1 MPVPE
6 GLAGMRV
13 DAGLARLLGLSRT
26 AAAAL
31 AEDGGVDL
39 DGARAGKSDK
49 LTAGAWLEVRLPE
62 APAPVENTPVEIEGM
77 EILYSDD
84 DIVAVDKPPGVAA
97 HATVGWHGPTVLGGL
112 AAAGFRISTSGIHE
126 RQGIVH
132 RLDVGTSGV
141 MVVALSERAYTVL
154 KRAFKQR
161 TVEKRYHALVQ
172 GHPDPSSGTID
183 APIGRHRGHDWK
195 FAVTEGGRHSVTH
208 YDTLEAHQAASLLDI
223 ELETGRTHQIRVHF
237 AALHHPCAGDLT
249 YGADPTLA
257 KKLGLE
263 RQWLHARSLAFAHPA
278 DGRRVE
284 ITSPYPADL
293 QHALDVLRGTTHWE
307 RPGKTRRSGLLFGVG
322 AYASWGLFPAFF
334 PLLKPASAFEILAHR
349 IVWCFVLMVV
359 VIAAV
364 RRLGDIRAITPRT
377 WLLLTFAS
385 ALISVN
391 WVIYIYAVNNG
402 HVVDAALGYF
412 INPLVTVALGLLV
425 FRERLNRAQFAALA
439 IAVVAVVVLTV
450 EVGSP
455 PIIGLGLALSFGLYG
470 AVKKVVPTDPR
481 VSVGVEAGVAGSF
494 ALAYIVVLQ
503 ATGDATFTSHGPGH
517 VALMV
522 LSGVLTALPLLLF
535 AAAAQRL
542 PLVTMGLL
550 FYLTPAMQ
558 LTWGVVVGHEPMPP
572 ARWLGFGLIWVAL
585 AVFSVDALW
594 RARVDRGALE
604 SSYR

>member
-1 MPVPE
+1 MRLSLFGFDFDTVGRRKADAVIVTTRSMPVPE

-39 DGARAGKSDK
+39 DGTRAGKSDK

-77 EILYSDD
+77 AILYSDD

-97 HATVGWHGPTVLGGL
+97 HATVGWHGPSVLGGL

-237 AALHHPCAGDLT
+237 AALHHPVRRRPDLRRRPDTGEKAWAG
-249 YGADPTLA
+249 AA
-257 KKLGLE
+257 MA
-263 RQWLHARSLAFAHPA
+263 ARAVAGVRASRRRAARRDHQSVSSRPA
-278 DGRRVE
+278 ARARRVAQAR
-284 ITSPYPADL
+284 TVSDD
-293 QHALDVLRGTTHWE
+293 Q
-307 RPGKTRRSGLLFGVG
+307 RRSGLLFGVG

-412 INPLVTVALGLLV
+412 INPLVTVALGLLI

-439 IAVVAVVVLTV
+439 IAVIAVVVLTV
-450 EVGSP
+450 EVGAP
-455 PIIGLGLALSFGLYG
+455 PVIGLGLALSFGLYG

-481 VSVGVEAGVAGSF
+481 VSVGHRSWAGRALCIGLHRRAAGHRPRPRSPTT
-494 ALAYIVVLQ
+494 AR
-503 ATGDATFTSHGPGH
+503 ATSC
-517 VALMV
+517 
-522 LSGVLTALPLLLF
+522 
-535 AAAAQRL
+535 
-542 PLVTMGLL
+542 
-550 FYLTPAMQ
+550 
-558 LTWGVVVGHEPMPP
+558 
-572 ARWLGFGLIWVAL
+572 
-585 AVFSVDALW
+585 
-594 RARVDRGALE
+594 
-604 SSYR
+604 